1 MCPFFSSSLYYQ
13 INKSDL
19 ESLYEVKKKERIF
32 FASQHYPNKYKNQTN
47 SLKEL
52 SIYLLV

>member
-32 FASQHYPNKYKNQTN
+32 LQANTTQISTKIKQT
-47 SLKEL
+47 L
-52 SIYLLV
+52 